1 MASNILYGFE
11 KWLNSVTDEE
21 LLASLQEVDADLL
34 LAQEEVDMELHSKEY
49 KSSAPAPRIIN
60 VAPPFEYSKSF
71 SSFLIE
77 AA

>member
-34 LAQEEVDMELHSKEY
+34 LAQEEVDMELHSEEY
-49 KSSAPAPRIIN
+49 KSSAPRIIN
-60 VAPPFEYSKSF
+60 VAPPFGYSESF